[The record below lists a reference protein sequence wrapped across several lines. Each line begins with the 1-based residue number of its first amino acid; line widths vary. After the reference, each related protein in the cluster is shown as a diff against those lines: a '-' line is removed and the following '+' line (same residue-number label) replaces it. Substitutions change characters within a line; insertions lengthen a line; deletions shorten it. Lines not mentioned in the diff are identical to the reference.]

1 MSTANAVLATLFQ
14 KDDNQELT
22 ASLYRLRKAL
32 FIDERG
38 WKLTCRSG
46 AEIDQF
52 DGPDATYCALLVDGR
67 VVGGFRAIRCDRPYL
82 GITLFPELATTRP
95 YPCRS
100 DYWEISRFGV
110 LRHHKSLGI
119 GLYAVMF
126 AFADRVNARALVAV
140 TDLGH
145 ERLLG
150 KIGVR
155 TRRYGQP
162 KTLRPDQSER
172 PLQVVAGDIPIAQQR
187 PETVRFLQSCA
198 DEIEIRDETLVQRP
212 VRISA

>member
-1 MSTANAVLATLFQ
+1 MSTANPVLATIFQ
-14 KDDNQELT
+14 SDDNQELIR
-22 ASLYRLRKAL
+22 ALFRMRKAL

-46 AEIDQF
+46 AETDQF
-52 DGPDATYCALLVDGR
+52 DRSNATYCALIVAGR
-67 VVGGFRAIRCDRPYL
+67 VVGGFRAIRCDQPYL
-82 GITLFPELATTRP
+82 GITLFPELATTRS
-95 YPCRS
+95 YPRRS

-110 LRHHKSLGI
+110 LREYKSLGV

-126 AFADRVNARALVAV
+126 GFAERVSAKALVAV

-162 KTLRPDQSER
+162 VMLRPDQSDK
-172 PLQVVAGDIPIAQQR
+172 PLQVVAGDIPISQQR
-187 PETVRFLQSCA
+187 RETVRFLQSCA
-198 DEIEIRDETLVQRP
+198 NQIEIRDETLVQRP

>member
-1 MSTANAVLATLFQ
+1 MSTANPILATIFQ
-14 KDDNQELT
+14 RDDNQELT
-22 ASLYRLRKAL
+22 DSLFRLRKAL
-32 FIDERG
+32 FVDERG

-46 AEIDQF
+46 AESDQF
-52 DGPDATYCALLVDGR
+52 DGSAATYCALSAAGQ

-82 GITLFPELATTRP
+82 GVSLFPALATMRS
-95 YPCRS
+95 YPKRS
-100 DYWEISRFGV
+100 DYWEISRVGV
-110 LRHHKSLGI
+110 LREYKRLGV

-126 AFADRVNARALVAV
+126 EFADRVNAKALVAV

-155 TRRYGQP
+155 TRRYGP
-162 KTLRPDQSER
+162 PVMLRPDQSGR
-172 PLQVVAGDIPIAQQR
+172 PLQVVAGDIPIGQQR
-187 PETVRFLQSCA
+187 SETVQFLQSCA
-198 DEIEIRDETLVQRP
+198 KQIEIRDETLVQRP

>member
-1 MSTANAVLATLFQ
+1 MF
-14 KDDNQELT
+14 
-22 ASLYRLRKAL
+22 RLRKAL

-52 DGPDATYCALLVDGR
+52 DSPHATYCALMVAGQ

-82 GITLFPELATTRP
+82 GVTLFPELATMRA

-110 LRHHKSLGI
+110 LREYKSLGI

-126 AFADRVNARALVAV
+126 EFADRANAKALVAV

-162 KTLRPDQSER
+162 VTLRPDQSEK

-187 PETVRFLQSCA
+187 PETIRFLHSCA
-198 DEIEIRDETLVQRP
+198 NQIEIRDETLVQRP

>member
-1 MSTANAVLATLFQ
+1 MSTANPVLATIFQ
-14 KDDNQELT
+14 SDDNQELIR
-22 ASLYRLRKAL
+22 ALFRMRKAL

-46 AEIDQF
+46 AETDQF
-52 DGPDATYCALLVDGR
+52 DRSNATYCALIVAGR
-67 VVGGFRAIRCDRPYL
+67 VVGGFRAIRCDQPYL
-82 GITLFPELATTRP
+82 GITLFPELATTRS
-95 YPCRS
+95 YPRRS

-110 LRHHKSLGI
+110 LREYKSLGVR
-119 GLYAVMF
+119 LYAVMF
-126 AFADRVNARALVAV
+126 GFAERVSAKALVAV

-162 KTLRPDQSER
+162 VMLRPDQSDK
-172 PLQVVAGDIPIAQQR
+172 PLQVVAGDIPISQQR
-187 PETVRFLQSCA
+187 RETVRFLQSCA
-198 DEIEIRDETLVQRP
+198 NQIEIRDETLVQRP

>member
-1 MSTANAVLATLFQ
+1 MSTAKSVLATIFQ
-14 KDDNQELT
+14 SDDNQELT
-22 ASLYRLRKAL
+22 AALFRLRKAL

-38 WKLTCRSG
+38 WKLDGSSG
-46 AEIDQF
+46 TESDQF
-52 DGPDATYCALLVDGR
+52 DSSDATYCSLTVNGR

-82 GITLFPELATTRP
+82 GITLFPELATTRS
-95 YPCRS
+95 YPLRS

-110 LRHHKSLGI
+110 LREYKNLGI

-126 AFADRVNARALVAV
+126 RFAERVNARALVAV

-162 KTLRPDQSER
+162 VMLRPDQSER
-172 PLQVVAGDIPIAQQR
+172 PLQVVAGDIPISQQQS
-187 PETVRFLQSCA
+187 ETVRFLQACA
-198 DEIEIRDETLVQRP
+198 NQIEIRDETLVQRP
-212 VRISA
+212 IRISA

>member
-1 MSTANAVLATLFQ
+1 MSTANAVLATIFQ
-14 KDDNQELT
+14 GDDNQELIS
-22 ASLYRLRKAL
+22 SLFRLRKAL

-52 DGPDATYCALLVDGR
+52 DNPDATYCALKVAGR

-82 GITLFPELATTRP
+82 GVTLFPELATTRS

-110 LRHHKSLGI
+110 LREYKSLGI

-126 AFADRVNARALVAV
+126 EFADRLNAKALVAV

-162 KTLRPDQSER
+162 VMLRPDQSEK

-187 PETVRFLQSCA
+187 PETIRFLQSCA
-198 DEIEIRDETLVQRP
+198 NQIEIRDETLVQRP